1 MMPGMMPPDPRGLPI
16 VERVS
21 RWALS
26 IRRNGP
32 ITARVFCFPHA
43 GGGASLF
50 CAWAPSVPDGMELCA
65 IQLPGREDRLTE
77 TPFRDL
83 AALVPELVTEIGA
96 QLDRPFALFG
106 HSVGALVAYEVAR
119 SLCASGRPPIHLFVS
134 SQRAPHLPRRG
145 PARHALP
152 AGAFE
157 AALARLGGMSAD
169 VLEDRDIMAVL
180 APVLR
185 ADFAL
190 EETYTYHPGQPLEV
204 PMTIFGAVAD
214 HDVDRHELDA
224 WQVHSRQC
232 CGVQLFHG
240 DHFYFRHDPGPVVEA
255 IRARLAAAPQ

>member
-1 MMPGMMPPDPRGLPI
+1 MLPPDPRGVPI
-16 VERVS
+16 VERIS
-21 RWALS
+21 RWVLS

-32 ITARVFCFPHA
+32 ITTRVFCFPHA
-43 GGGASLF
+43 GAGASLF
-50 CAWAPSVPDGMELCA
+50 RAWEPSVPDGMELCA

-83 AALVPELVTEIGA
+83 AALVPQLVTEIVA

-119 SLCASGRPPIHLFVS
+119 SLSASGRPPIHLFVS
-134 SQRAPHLPRRG
+134 GQPAPHLPRSG

-152 AGAFE
+152 TGAFE
-157 AALARLGGMSAD
+157 AALARLGGMPAG
-169 VLEDRDIMAVL
+169 VLADRDIMALLV
-180 APVLR
+180 PVLR

-204 PMTIFGAVAD
+204 PMTVFGANDDD
-214 HDVDRHELDA
+214 HVDRHELDA
-224 WQVHSRQC
+224 WQVHSRQY
-232 CGVQLFHG
+232 CGVHLFG
-240 DHFYFRHDPGPVVEA
+240 GNHFYLRHDPGPVVEA

>member
-119 SLCASGRPPIHLFVS
+119 SLSASGRPPIHLFVS
-134 SQRAPHLPRRG
+134 SQRAPHLPRR
-145 PARHALP
+145 
-152 AGAFE
+152 
-157 AALARLGGMSAD
+157 
-169 VLEDRDIMAVL
+169 
-180 APVLR
+180 
-185 ADFAL
+185 
-190 EETYTYHPGQPLEV
+190 
-204 PMTIFGAVAD
+204 
-214 HDVDRHELDA
+214 
-224 WQVHSRQC
+224 
-232 CGVQLFHG
+232 
-240 DHFYFRHDPGPVVEA
+240 
-255 IRARLAAAPQ
+255 